1 MYALILLQVFVWTLA
16 PFFCNQSPPLDV
28 VENFTLSEHWV
39 VAFYKQPN
47 LPTLLIDI
55 FNSIFYSG
63 AFAAYFIAQLCIGLT
78 YYGVYLLSKE
88 FFDEPRAVISSLL
101 LSGIYYFTWPSY
113 EFNDNVVQMPL
124 WVYVIY
130 FSWKS
135 VETNKT
141 QWWIILG
148 IVANLSLWAKY
159 SSLVLLA
166 ILFSWFL
173 LDAKA
178 RSTFRSI
185 GPWLSILVFFIALS
199 PQIQYLIQTDY
210 LPFHYAISRAENP
223 NIGGALSFFYA
234 QLADL
239 IGFFII
245 LFFSGLLRFGA
256 RTSLKTYEFTAH
268 RRAGIFLVTLG
279 VGPIVLTMIIS
290 FLGGIGLKS
299 MWGSPMLSMIGV
311 IFIFYFSGKYNVIAL
326 RRIFI
331 SAITIM
337 MLTGT
342 AYLGVYFYKS
352 ANYIKPDR
360 LHWPQMKISN
370 YFQDA
375 FHNHTGLPLQ
385 MIVGDYWL
393 AGLLAMGPS
402 REKMSVLIDGD
413 MQKSPWIMEDN
424 LKSKGFLIVWNE
436 DEEISQS
443 IKVFAIKQGVNI
455 AEKQKA
461 TFTWTNSPKGL
472 PIEINFIIVPPSH

>member
-1 MYALILLQVFVWTLA
+1 M
-16 PFFCNQSPPLDV
+16 
-28 VENFTLSEHWV
+28 
-39 VAFYKQPN
+39 
-47 LPTLLIDI
+47 
-55 FNSIFYSG
+55 
-63 AFAAYFIAQLCIGLT
+63 
-78 YYGVYLLSKE
+78 
-88 FFDEPRAVISSLL
+88 
-101 LSGIYYFTWPSY
+101 
-113 EFNDNVVQMPL
+113 
-124 WVYVIY
+124 
-130 FSWKS
+130 
-135 VETNKT
+135 
-141 QWWIILG
+141 
-148 IVANLSLWAKY
+148 
-159 SSLVLLA
+159 
-166 ILFSWFL
+166 
-173 LDAKA
+173 
-178 RSTFRSI
+178 
-185 GPWLSILVFFIALS
+185 
-199 PQIQYLIQTDY
+199 
-210 LPFHYAISRAENP
+210 
-223 NIGGALSFFYA
+223 
-234 QLADL
+234 
-239 IGFFII
+239 
-245 LFFSGLLRFGA
+245 
-256 RTSLKTYEFTAH
+256 
-268 RRAGIFLVTLG
+268 TLG

-331 SAITIM
+331 SAITIV